1 MNRSLSYDCPMTLRS
16 VMLQLREDQIARLD
30 AQAAG
35 IGVSRSKLVRDA
47 VDASLDRPL
56 IVDVAVRYATAYPDA
71 DAQLPEPDD
80 WGDLEAWHEAAAR
93 QRRGDPSTD
102 GSAGGSAGGSTW

>member
-16 VMLQLREDQIARLD
+16 VMLQLRDDQIARLD

-35 IGVSRSKLVRDA
+35 MGVSRSKLVRDA

-56 IVDVAVRYATAYPDA
+56 AVDVAAQYRSAYPDSDGPDGPA
-71 DAQLPEPDD
+71 SDTDA
-80 WGDLEAWHEAAAR
+80 WGDIDAWHEAAAR
-93 QRRGDPSTD
+93 SRRTGERSEPN
-102 GSAGGSAGGSTW
+102 TW